1 MRNIQ
6 LPGRSVVMSTE
17 AMVATSQP
25 MATSAA
31 LQVLRDG
38 GNAMDAAIAASA
50 VLGVVETFS
59 SGIGGDCF
67 ILYHEAATGELHALN
82 GSGRSPAAATAAVIR
97 ERGFATMPRRDIVS
111 VTVPGAI
118 DAWTQANNRF
128 GKLDFARLLQPAIHY
143 AEQGYAVTP
152 IIAGKWKK
160 HEPLLNNTPEA
171 SAAFLVDGKAPLAGE
186 VHRQPDLASSLRII
200 AERGRD
206 GFYQGEIA
214 EEIVRYSDSLGGL
227 FTLDDFA
234 SQACEWVVPIST
246 NYRGYDVYEIP
257 PNGQGITTLMALNI
271 LAQTDVSSLPH
282 LGVDHVHLLSE
293 AFTLAMAE
301 RDRFIGDSAFNPI
314 PVEQML
320 SNEFAREQYARID
333 MNRAMLQP
341 VASAL
346 PNHRDTVYLSVVD
359 KDRNV
364 CSFINSVF
372 DSWGSGL
379 VAGSTGINLQNRGS
393 GFVLEDGH
401 FNQIEPRKRPLH
413 TIIPAMVYRE
423 DKPVLGF
430 GVMGGQYQAIGQ
442 SYVLSNWIDYGMDIQ
457 EAIDAARFFLYDGIL
472 GVETGVPEATR
483 AGLAAR
489 GHRVVPAEI
498 PLGGSQAIVIDW
510 ENGVLQG
517 GSDPR
522 KDGHAAGY

>member
-1 MRNIQ
+1 
-6 LPGRSVVMSTE
+6 
-17 AMVATSQP
+17 
-25 MATSAA
+25 
-31 LQVLRDG
+31 
-38 GNAMDAAIAASA
+38 
-50 VLGVVETFS
+50 
-59 SGIGGDCF
+59 
-67 ILYHEAATGELHALN
+67 
-82 GSGRSPAAATAAVIR
+82 
-97 ERGFATMPRRDIVS
+97 
-111 VTVPGAI
+111 
-118 DAWTQANNRF
+118 
-128 GKLDFARLLQPAIHY
+128 
-143 AEQGYAVTP
+143 
-152 IIAGKWKK
+152 
-160 HEPLLNNTPEA
+160 
-171 SAAFLVDGKAPLAGE
+171 
-186 VHRQPDLASSLRII
+186 
-200 AERGRD
+200 
-206 GFYQGEIA
+206 
-214 EEIVRYSDSLGGL
+214 
-227 FTLDDFA
+227 
-234 SQACEWVVPIST
+234 
-246 NYRGYDVYEIP
+246 
-257 PNGQGITTLMALNI
+257 
-271 LAQTDVSSLPH
+271 
-282 LGVDHVHLLSE
+282 
-293 AFTLAMAE
+293 MAE